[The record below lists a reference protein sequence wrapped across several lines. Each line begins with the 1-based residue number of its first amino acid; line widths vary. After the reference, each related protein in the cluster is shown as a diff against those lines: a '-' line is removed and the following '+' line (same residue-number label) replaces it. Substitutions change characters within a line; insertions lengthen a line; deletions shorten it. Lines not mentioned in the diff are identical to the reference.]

1 MMRTE
6 KRKLRTATIID
17 TTLFCFR
24 MKVFDVTVVGMRRYT
39 PNPTNAAKAM
49 M

>member
-6 KRKLRTATIID
+6 KRKLSTATMID

-24 MKVFDVTVVGMRRYT
+24 MKVFDVTVVGMRRYI
-39 PNPTNAAKAM
+39 PNPTNAVNAM